1 MASIIDWPN
10 PDRRDG
16 AILVVS
22 ALLFL
27 FPLVSAGG
35 YSSSI
40 YNSVV
45 LVSLFFCWSNTHL
58 TVWEKWLSIGMVLV
72 FLTATVSL
80 FESQSLYEG
89 YKALGKPAH
98 FLFFIPAYLFIRR
111 QAKLPLVALL
121 SGFVLASL
129 VFVVIGYFQRYH
141 SPVDAGLH
149 LRDGVPRAQG
159 SINPIMFGQLS
170 VVFAFLQIAVLIV
183 FRHQAKIWLLVF
195 PIISAF
201 IAAYFSGT
209 RGALSYIPIATL
221 LLIWVYKA
229 SLGRAFTLSILGV
242 FLFGLAIIV
251 VTENPL
257 SKMFI
262 TGINELMEPPPD
274 PYAHRS
280 WGSRVEMWRNSF
292 EIFSNHPFIG
302 TGLGDFHDDMKAL
315 VDSGFSRS
323 KDPFLY
329 AHHSHSI
336 YFQALAMTGGLG
348 LLALVFGGF
357 LIPALFFH
365 FGWRQADNQWR
376 RFAALGGILTV
387 FAYAWFGITEAWTS
401 SHGGTSGYLL
411 LLIVFLSAVGPPDA
425 GSVVRTPPGTPSTLR

>member
-1 MASIIDWPN
+1 MFKLAEKNILFYKGRSITT
-10 PDRRDG
+10 
-16 AILVVS
+16 IL
-22 ALLFL
+22 
-27 FPLVSAGG
+27 
-35 YSSSI
+35 
-40 YNSVV
+40 
-45 LVSLFFCWSNTHL
+45 L
-58 TVWEKWLSIGMVLV
+58 T
-72 FLTATVSL
+72 
-80 FESQSLYEG
+80 
-89 YKALGKPAH
+89 
-98 FLFFIPAYLFIRR
+98 
-111 QAKLPLVALL
+111 
-121 SGFVLASL
+121 
-129 VFVVIGYFQRYH
+129 
-141 SPVDAGLH
+141 
-149 LRDGVPRAQG
+149 
-159 SINPIMFGQLS
+159 
-170 VVFAFLQIAVLIV
+170 
-183 FRHQAKIWLLVF
+183 
-195 PIISAF
+195 F